1 MLANWIH
8 IVIVHLSILGTPWI
22 CYRVYLNRKTPMDD
36 RQWKVTYS
44 GLILLAIITA
54 IAYFTGPETADY
66 TKEILTNFPQDHVEN
81 HALWGR
87 IAFVIQVLIGLL
99 GIMAWASILQ
109 EEKPESYIYKIL
121 LVLLFINTFVL
132 FYTAHLGGLIRRL
145 DLMQKSSRYL
155 FF

>member
-22 CYRVYLNRKTPMDD
+22 WYRVFRYRKTPLDD
-36 RQWKVTYS
+36 RAWKTTYS
-44 GLILLAIITA
+44 GLILLAAITA

-66 TKEILTNFPQDHVEN
+66 TKEILTDYSQDHVEN

-87 IAFVIQVLIGLL
+87 IAFVIQVLTDLL
-99 GIMAWASILQ
+99 GVMAWASILQ

-121 LVLLFINTFVL
+121 LVLLLINTFVL

-145 DLMQKSSRYL
+145 DLM
-155 FF
+155 